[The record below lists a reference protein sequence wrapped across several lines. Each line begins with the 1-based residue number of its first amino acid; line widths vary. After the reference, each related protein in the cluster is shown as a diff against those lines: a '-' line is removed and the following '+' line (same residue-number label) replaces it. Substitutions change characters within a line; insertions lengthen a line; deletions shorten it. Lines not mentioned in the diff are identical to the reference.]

1 MKLMFLAPLLFAL
14 YLQAGLSQ
22 AVENAGASCI
32 IVPKD
37 VEALIHDDLHAQNA
51 SLQVTPLPA
60 LRQAFT
66 ALQVSASSVYPAA
79 VRQIEFCEITVSM
92 FDVRDG
98 HVAGTTLFVDR
109 DPPKWLMGI
118 APDGRTFLLAGFSD
132 PEKGFNELIG
142 AVGLQVKSPDLAS
155 DVADFYLR
163 MTGGEDL
170 RESVV
175 VDEMQLQSAALMDFR
190 NRYSLAQARTL
201 YARWWA
207 GISPALKKALHR
219 PKTTAE
225 NSEFE
230 TQFFRYQYGQVL
242 EETIAISRDGAV
254 MPRATRALYTFSAR

>member
-1 MKLMFLAPLLFAL
+1 MKLLSLAPLLFAL

-22 AVENAGASCI
+22 AVENTDASCANMPKNLEAI
-32 IVPKD
+32 I
-37 VEALIHDDLHAQNA
+37 HNDLHADNA

-109 DPPKWLMGI
+109 DPPKWLVGV

-155 DVADFYLR
+155 DVADCYLR
-163 MTGGEDL
+163 MTGGEEL

-175 VDEMQLQSAALMDFR
+175 VDEMQLQIAALTDFR
-190 NRYSLAQARTL
+190 KRYSLAQARTL
-201 YARWWA
+201 YSSWWT
-207 GISPALKKALHR
+207 GISPVLKKALHR

-225 NSEFE
+225 ENEFE

-242 EETIAISRDGAV
+242 EETVVISRDGAV
-254 MPRATRALYTFSAR
+254 MPRATRALYRFTAR

>member
-1 MKLMFLAPLLFAL
+1 MKLLSLAPLLLAM

-22 AVENAGASCI
+22 AVENVGASCI
-32 IVPKD
+32 DASKNVEVIVHKD
-37 VEALIHDDLHAQNA
+37 LDTKSA

-66 ALQVSASSVYPAA
+66 ALQVSASSVYPTA
-79 VRQIEFCEITVSM
+79 VRQIEFCEVTVSP

-109 DPPKWLMGI
+109 DPPKWLLGV
-118 APDGRTFLLAGFSD
+118 APDGRTFQLAGFSD
-132 PEKGFNELIG
+132 PEEGFNELIG
-142 AVGLQVKSPDLAS
+142 AAGLEIKSPDLAS
-155 DVADFYLR
+155 DVVDLYLR
-163 MTGGEDL
+163 VTGGEDL

-175 VDEMQLQSAALMDFR
+175 VDDLQLQSAALTDFR
-190 NRYSLAQARTL
+190 RRYPLAQARTL

-225 NSEFE
+225 ENEFE

-242 EETIAISRDGAV
+242 EETVTVSRHGAV
-254 MPRATRALYTFSAR
+254 MPRATRALYSFSAR